1 MYTSMSDIGFQ
12 NKNFLI
18 QKEVREVMT
27 DQTKNWKIR
36 TDTIDEIANVVSEK
50 IQSDPDL
57 VLSQS
62 EQLIDFFVQLLSD

>member
-1 MYTSMSDIGFQ
+1 MSDIGFQ